1 LVTLSSSA
9 RFLAGLHRSATWVDM
24 VQVYLVPPMHSTG
37 PRLVRVTTRRI
48 IVRSCPLLYVSLGYL
63 DHGSLFT
70 SLVRWGDLSVPIN
83 LARLTYLWLC
93 ERMAVRIG
101 G

>member
-1 LVTLSSSA
+1 MVDTEVRLG
-9 RFLAGLHRSATWVDM
+9 FDM
-24 VQVYLVPPMHSTG
+24 VHVSCSTYAFYWPTFSVGYYATCHS
-37 PRLVRVTTRRI
+37 
-48 IVRSCPLLYVSLGYL
+48 PLLSAVVRSLGYL

-70 SLVRWGDLSVPIN
+70 SLVRWGDLSVPVN

-101 G
+101 VWGDDH